1 LESALQENITNPKDS
16 STIRLNSS
24 RFGELDIPAEYV
36 WDFPQGLMGLKNYYR
51 FALINA
57 EHKSETIF
65 MWLHSLDRDDL
76 AIPVMNPM
84 IVFPDYII
92 RQDEPGIMRLGLDE
106 ADGEIQV
113 LVLVTVPHG
122 DPSGITANLAAPLI
136 LQAETKRGWQ
146 VILEKGPFKVAQ
158 PLFDERAGES
168 DENDVLVSVGCTS
181 PAVKVATES
190 AANTGDE
197 AADNEIK
204 FDDKAN
210 VSAGE
215 VVSPP
220 ESA

>member
-1 LESALQENITNPKDS
+1 MQENITNPKDS

-24 RFGELDIPAEYV
+24 RFGELDVPAEYV
-36 WDFPQGLMGLKNYYR
+36 WDFPRGLAGLKNSNR

-57 EHKSETIF
+57 DPKSETIF

-84 IVFPDYII
+84 IAFPDYII

-106 ADGEIQV
+106 ADGDVQV
-113 LVLVTVPHG
+113 LVLVTVPQG
-122 DPSGITANLAAPLI
+122 NPSGITANLAAPLI
-136 LQAETKRGWQ
+136 LQAKARRGWQ
-146 VILEKGPFKVAQ
+146 VILEKGPYKVAQ
-158 PLFDERAGES
+158 PLFDEKAGQS
-168 DENDVLVSVGCTS
+168 DENEVLVSVGCTS

-197 AADNEIK
+197 AADKNIT